1 MKRVDVQS
9 MSVEELWALHL
20 AVVAELNQ
28 KIAAERD
35 TLNLRLRRLGV
46 DPDKPKR
53 SYPKAVPKYRN
64 PDNPS
69 QTWVV
74 RGKQPRWLRD
84 EILSGKQLTDFLIR

>member
-1 MKRVDVQS
+1 MKPVDVQS
-9 MSVEELWALHL
+9 MSVDELWALHL

-46 DPDKPKR
+46 DPDNPKR
-53 SYPKAVPKYRN
+53 SYPKVAPKYRN
-64 PDNPS
+64 PNNPR
-69 QTWVV
+69 QTWSG

-84 EILSGKQLTDFLIR
+84 EIRLGKQLADFLVR